1 MESNNFASRLKL
13 FIDHEGLTNSQF
25 ADVCGI
31 PRPSLSQL
39 LSGRNKKISNAI
51 MEPVHAAFPNLSIMW
66 LMFGEG
72 DMLSHSRTSAP
83 VSDETH
89 DMEDVSP
96 YGNFEGGSCDDS
108 FNPSVFSGLD
118 SSSKSTLCNNPV
130 AAGFSMQND
139 LRELKRRNKEMTL
152 QLEALKREKRR
163 VKQITVYYDDS
174 TFETFFP
181 GQ

>member
-1 MESNNFASRLKL
+1 MESNNFATRLKL

-25 ADVCGI
+25 ADTCGI

-51 MEPVHAAFPNLSIMW
+51 LEPIHAAFPNLSIMW
-66 LMFGEG
+66 LVFGEG
-72 DMLSHSRTSAP
+72 DMFSVSRPSASFADEVHDTEDAAPYGSFASGTFDDSSNRPSFSALSAP
-83 VSDETH
+83 
-89 DMEDVSP
+89 
-96 YGNFEGGSCDDS
+96 
-108 FNPSVFSGLD
+108 SV
-118 SSSKSTLCNNPV
+118 SSSSENPV
-130 AAGFSMQND
+130 AAGFSLQND
-139 LRELKRRNKEMTL
+139 LREMQRRNKELSLQIETL
-152 QLEALKREKRR
+152 KKDKRR

>member
-1 MESNNFASRLKL
+1 MESNNFATRLKL

-25 ADVCGI
+25 ADTCGI

-51 MEPVHAAFPNLSIMW
+51 MEPIHAAFPNLSMMW
-66 LMFGEG
+66 LVFGEG
-72 DMLSHSRTSAP
+72 DMFAVPSPSAP
-83 VSDETH
+83 FPDEAR
-89 DMEDVSP
+89 DMEDDVP
-96 YGNFEGGSCDDS
+96 YGSFSGSVHDDS
-108 FNPSVFSGLD
+108 SNQSSFSGLSV
-118 SSSKSTLCNNPV
+118 SSISSGSENPV
-130 AAGFSMQND
+130 AAGFSLQND
-139 LRELKRRNKEMTL
+139 LREMQRRNKELSL
-152 QLEALKREKRR
+152 QIDALKKDKRR